1 MFILAESATERHDH
15 CVEVID
21 PTVELAGQEL
31 RKVVAYCMEYGRM
44 LIGYHGGD
52 DRMAERQITGG
63 MILAALRGSLRTD
76 QCVAGK
82 WRYLARKNDVEV
94 CFTFDVD
101 EDGNLLVTVMRK
113 G

>member
-1 MFILAESATERHDH
+1 MMRTVMDAM
-15 CVEVID
+15 D
-21 PTVELAGQEL
+21 PAVELTGQEL
-31 RKVVAYCMEYGRM
+31 REVIGQCVEYGRI

-76 QCVAGK
+76 QCVAGT
-82 WRYLARKNDVEV
+82 WRYLARKNGVEV

-101 EDGNLLVTVMRK
+101 EDGNLLVIVTVMRK
-113 G
+113 A